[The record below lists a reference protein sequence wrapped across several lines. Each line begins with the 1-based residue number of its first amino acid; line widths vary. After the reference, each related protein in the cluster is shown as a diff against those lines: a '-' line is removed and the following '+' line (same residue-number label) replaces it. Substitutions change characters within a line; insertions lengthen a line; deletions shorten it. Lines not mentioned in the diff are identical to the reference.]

1 MKNPILLWRNPF
13 GKQSRLFR
21 KNPFDQSYAIKGFLY
36 VLLGALTWRRLT
48 KINNLTIKNGK
59 ILDTLPQNGVLF
71 VSNHQTYFADVI
83 AILHTIFSCKW
94 GLYHSLDNP
103 IYLVSPRI
111 NCYFVAAEETMK
123 EGIIPKI
130 FALGGAVTVKRTWRA
145 KGQDVNR
152 QVDMKDITKIKN
164 AIDDGWVIT
173 FPQGTTRPYAPGR
186 RGTVHIIKETRPV
199 VVPVVIDG
207 FRRAFDKKGLI
218 LKKRGTQLSV
228 TIKEPLKIDYDQPS
242 DVILAQIM
250 DAIEQSSGFNKMG
263 LIKQNLEN

>member
-1 MKNPILLWRNPF
+1 MKNLFTLWRNPF
-13 GKQSRLFR
+13 GKKSRLFR

-36 VLLGALTWRRLT
+36 VVLGAMTWRRMA

-94 GLYHSLDNP
+94 GLYHNLDNP
-103 IYLVSPRI
+103 IYLTAPRI

-130 FALGGAVTVKRTWRA
+130 FALGGAITVKRTWRA

-152 QVDMKDITKIKN
+152 QVDMRDISKMKN

-186 RGTVHIIKETRPV
+186 RGTAHIIKETRPV
-199 VVPVVIDG
+199 VVPVVING
-207 FRRAFDKKGLI
+207 FRRAFDKKGLM
-218 LKKRGTQLSV
+218 LKKRGTDLSI
-228 TIKEPLKIDYDQPS
+228 TIKEPLNIDFTQSS
-242 DVILAQIM
+242 DEILALIM
-250 DAIEQSSGFNKMG
+250 DAIEQSPKFNDMER
-263 LIKQNLEN
+263 IKQNL